1 MSNVAT
7 RGSSSTAIA
16 ALGGL
21 KQGLQNVAST
31 IVTAGGSPFLRMLQD
46 GSWVY
51 GAENIEVEEGS
62 KWAINPL
69 SIEHG
74 WVSWTDHDKK
84 GATNEIVG
92 EVMVPMTS
100 PLPAQTDLRDTGWE
114 WSQQLKFT
122 LLCLN
127 GEDKGEQVEYK
138 TTSVGGMNAMKAV
151 IASIMK
157 QLDIDADRPVPCV
170 ELNTDHYQHKKYGK
184 TYTPIFNIVEWVE
197 LSDEAPEV
205 EQEDPDSDQTPEAAQ
220 ETVAISKADREAAMR
235 QVAQELKAER
245 GADKA
250 PPAEDPADNAAPRR
264 RRRV

>member
-7 RGSSSTAIA
+7 RSSASTAIA

-31 IVTAGGSPFLRMLQD
+31 IVVAGGSPFLRMLTD

-62 KWAINPL
+62 QWAINPF

-84 GATNEIVG
+84 SKQTNEVVG

-100 PLPAQTDLRDTGWE
+100 PLPPQTELRDTGWE

-122 LLCLN
+122 LKCLT

-151 IASIMK
+151 IAALMK
-157 QLDIDADRPVPCV
+157 QLDTDDTRPVPV
-170 ELNTDHYQHKKYGK
+170 VSLATDHYQHKKYGK
-184 TYTPIFNIVEWVE
+184 TYTPIFEIVDWVE
-197 LSDEAPEV
+197 LTDSDPEV
-205 EQEDPDSDQTPEAAQ
+205 EQEDPDSDQQTAAQ
-220 ETVAISKADREAAMR
+220 ETVVVSKADRDAAMR

-245 GADKA
+245 EA
-250 PPAEDPADNAAPRR
+250 PAEDPADNAAPRR